1 MLLAPVLSFSNLE
14 APAPAHIMVAGDI
27 NAFIGTGVGAL
38 GSLASTDSNWY
49 LGHVPLD
56 GENVLF
62 DSRGGRC
69 EWDIDVRVN
78 DFTVLSN
85 FTGGTAAA
93 EIVVYRRYLE
103 IGGNLTLNSGEI
115 TFRSYITHNII
126 VNGWTEISG
135 NNTGIDARTSYIA
148 FPGDT
153 FYFNG
158 SVSVEWRNI
167 GFMYF
172 KGCDVVFNS
181 TFSMNGTTMPYD
193 GVTYGSEII
202 STDSVFLDFKGNV
215 RINGSHD
222 LLLGGA
228 YFHENVTFVNIS
240 DYLLI
245 DNPSPYPGITFAQ
258 RPIFANISKCS
269 TCEYPPNITVMYE
282 GVLGLNDTLG
292 SSRYLLGTWYN
303 FTGLNATVFDGSV
316 SDFIGNLIIDSP
328 GTVYQ
333 TGNLQIGSLTLA
345 EAPLLKILNGTY
357 QVNNSRWLFI
367 PPSFG
372 SAVGDKHDGAL
383 DVYSNFSL
391 GSGTLTADH
400 VNIRGGTFYGQSGTI
415 QVNNFDSSNGTF
427 VAGNSNLLISH
438 TVNYS
443 FASADNSFPPTPYP
457 LFENDNPNGTLK
469 TDGTSAGGLYTLT
482 IDAGAVVTLL
492 SDVYILLD
500 DGFTNSGTI
509 NYNGFHIYLP
519 DLYPPVTAISFN
531 GALGTNGWFGS
542 TVSVSL
548 SANDTGSGVNATFY
562 RIGTSGGWLNYS
574 SSFVLSSEGS
584 STVQFYSRDNASN
597 NETVESV
604 IVKIDKT
611 SPFGTIVVQ
620 GGATFANAYLGTLSL
635 TAGDNLSGVEQF
647 RCSND
652 GMTWGSWESWQ
663 NLSDSM
669 SWNLQIGDGL
679 KTIFFQ
685 IMDNASNIAT
695 YNDTIMLDTI
705 PPTLTF
711 WVASGVKFTGS
722 SATINW
728 SATDVNGIASY
739 EYSLDGSA
747 FVSCGLMT
755 HIDLTNLTA
764 GSHKLTI
771 RAIDVAGNGI
781 DQTIRFN
788 TETAAGISGDLVL
801 YGGIAAVIILVIIA
815 TLVIMRKKKGS

>member
-1 MLLAPVLSFSNLE
+1 MDSCNQVKDRPLEIMIASVLILSCFFAAMFIAPSQPDNIPPTLNSPARIEYSVHAPISIGSNSGFTNATGVVWGSGTALDPFIIE
-14 APAPAHIMVAGDI
+14 GWDI
-27 NAFIGTGVGAL
+27 NA
-38 GSLASTDSNWY
+38 
-49 LGHVPLD
+49 
-56 GENVLF
+56 
-62 DSRGGRC
+62 
-69 EWDIDVRVN
+69 
-78 DFTVLSN
+78 
-85 FTGGTAAA
+85 TGGSSAIYIINTNAFFRI
-93 EIVVYRRYLE
+93 EDCRLQSIGEVVVIYSSNGLIFNCTCSNGS
-103 IGGNLTLNSGEI
+103 IGINLAGQHNS
-115 TFRSYITHNII
+115 I
-126 VNGWTEISG
+126 VNCNCSYNALYGILITGYRNNIVNNTCLMNRGDSGIYVESNSNTLVNNTCSG
-135 NNTGIDARTSYIA
+135 NGSGFYLFGSNYNT
-148 FPGDT
+148 
-153 FYFNG
+153 
-158 SVSVEWRNI
+158 
-167 GFMYF
+167 
-172 KGCDVVFNS
+172 
-181 TFSMNGTTMPYD
+181 
-193 GVTYGSEII
+193 
-202 STDSVFLDFKGNV
+202 
-215 RINGSHD
+215 
-222 LLLGGA
+222 
-228 YFHENVTFVNIS
+228 
-240 DYLLI
+240 LI
-245 DNPSPYPGITFAQ
+245 DNTCTRNAVNGIHLTVSYYNQLNRNNCSDNYHNLTNGDEAGIYLDTSRGNVLTNNTCMNNVFSGISVRTNSNSNVLINNTCTNNSYGAYMDDSAYNNLVSNNFSGNLNYGIWLHYTRVTPCRNNTLTKNIYCNNGGYGAYITAASDNRFWNNLFVHNRGAGDTYNSSHIQAYDAGTNNLWNDANRYGNYWSDWRTPDNVAPFGIVDIPY
-258 RPIFANISKCS
+258 NIS
-269 TCEYPPNITVMYE
+269 
-282 GVLGLNDTLG
+282 
-292 SSRYLLGTWYN
+292 
-303 FTGLNATVFDGSV
+303 
-316 SDFIGNLIIDSP
+316 
-328 GTVYQ
+328 
-333 TGNLQIGSLTLA
+333 
-345 EAPLLKILNGTY
+345 
-357 QVNNSRWLFI
+357 
-367 PPSFG
+367 G
-372 SAVGDKHDGAL
+372 SAGAK
-383 DVYSNFSL
+383 DFS
-391 GSGTLTADH
+391 
-400 VNIRGGTFYGQSGTI
+400 
-415 QVNNFDSSNGTF
+415 
-427 VAGNSNLLISH
+427 
-438 TVNYS
+438 
-443 FASADNSFPPTPYP
+443 P
-457 LFENDNPNGTLK
+457 LVERN
-469 TDGTSAGGLYTLT
+469 A
-482 IDAGAVVTLL
+482 
-492 SDVYILLD
+492 
-500 DGFTNSGTI
+500 
-509 NYNGFHIYLP
+509 
-519 DLYPPVTAISFN
+519 DLYPPTTIVSLSGTF
-531 GALGTNGWFGS
+531 GTNGWYKS
-542 TVSVSL
+542 PITLSL
-548 SANDTGSGVNATFY
+548 NATDPESGVNATFY
-562 RIGTSGGWLNYS
+562 RIGTSGSWLNYS